1 MTSNGRY
8 ATAGIVR
15 PVLSEMVWGR
25 PALDAMITAVLFA
38 DLVDS
43 NEVAGRPGEQ
53 AAIRRHRTC
62 FRTVR
67 EVVATQGGQGIRS
80 LAGGLMA
87 VFASASEALGCAVAN
102 QREVGLGGPHVR
114 VGLHVGESIRY
125 QDDYFGM
132 PVVVAKGLC
141 DQAAGGEILAS
152 GLVRSV
158 MASRSRYRFKPGG
171 PLKMDGLCEPI
182 ETLDV
187 AWIEG
192 A

>member
-8 ATAGIVR
+8 ASAGAVR
-15 PVLSEMVWGR
+15 PVLSETVWGR

-43 NEVAGRPGEQ
+43 NEGVGQPGEQ
-53 AAIRRHRTC
+53 AAVRRHRTC

-67 EVVATQGGQGIRS
+67 DLVTTEGGQGIRS

-87 VFASASEALGCAVAN
+87 VFASASEAVSCAVAI
-102 QREVGLGGPHVR
+102 QREVGDREPAVR
-114 VGLHVGESIRY
+114 VGLHVGESVRY

-158 MASRSRYRFKPGG
+158 MASRSRYRFTPGG